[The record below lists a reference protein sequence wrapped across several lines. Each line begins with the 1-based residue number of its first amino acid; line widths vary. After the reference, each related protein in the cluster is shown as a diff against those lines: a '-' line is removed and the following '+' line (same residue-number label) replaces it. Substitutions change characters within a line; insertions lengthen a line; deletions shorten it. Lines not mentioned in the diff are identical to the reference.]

1 MDSVPQE
8 IIDEI
13 IDNLPH
19 SNLRSSSLVA
29 KRWRKRS
36 QQRALDKIWFCSES
50 VVCRWHTD
58 TQSDPG
64 RIPSYVQSANF
75 DGITEWEDPLLFS
88 RVLENFNSLTTLS
101 IAGDTEIPD
110 EVLERISRGELCNRI
125 TAVSFRSMRSS
136 FVIPMIPAFHNLQT
150 LFICDL
156 APTSRGLPLV
166 HPAPPSRKPLDLLR
180 VAECTSMAVEA
191 LVNLHL
197 ASRRLIFD
205 VQTENV
211 QKLLVISSMTI
222 VELVL
227 LGVCLLCEGCKSIDD
242 DFTRFFGTINL
253 PPHRSTTIP
262 CSHFG
267 EDLCR
272 RA

>member
-36 QQRALDKIWFCSES
+36 QQRALDKIWIGSGS
-50 VVCRWHTD
+50 VVCRWHID
-58 TQSDPG
+58 TRSDPG
-64 RIPSYVQSANF
+64 GIPSYVQSANF

-125 TAVSFRSMRSS
+125 TVVSFRSMRSS

-156 APTSRGLPLV
+156 APTSRGLKLV

-180 VAECTSMAVEA
+180 VAECTSVAVEA

-227 LGVCLLCEGCKSIDD
+227 LGVCLLCEDCKSIDD

-253 PPHRSTTIP
+253 PPHRPTTIP
-262 CSHFG
+262 CSHFD

-272 RA
+272 RV